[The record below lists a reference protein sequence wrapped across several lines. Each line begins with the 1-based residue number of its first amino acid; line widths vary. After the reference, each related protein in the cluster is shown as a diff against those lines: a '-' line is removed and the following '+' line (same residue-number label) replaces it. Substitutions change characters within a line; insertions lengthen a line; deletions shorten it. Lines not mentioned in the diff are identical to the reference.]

1 MASLNTPAILLRRI
15 EFGDFDLIVTL
26 FTPAQGK
33 ISAIAKSA
41 KKSVKRFSGIL
52 EPFSRI
58 NVVLAQGRGKGMP
71 VLQEASLE
79 DPFFKI
85 REDIVKTVYAS
96 YWSELIYL
104 WMADEEPLEPLYRLM
119 SHVLAE
125 LNRGETPV
133 EVLSILFQMRFLSLA
148 GFRPNFDH
156 CHTCKT
162 CLDQIRHAS
171 VVSDPSKGGIAC
183 PTCGIPTNGRLK
195 ISKGTLKQLMWT
207 DTGNLER
214 AARVRFAPTAI
225 SEGLR
230 FLEAFV
236 PFHIGKPPKSLKV
249 LRSIRNTMNR
259 RSGGRQP
266 IKIDLT
272 DHKDRHNL
280 MSS

>member
-1 MASLNTPAILLRRI
+1 MASLSTPAILLRRI
-15 EFGDFDLIVTL
+15 EFGDYDLIVTL
-26 FTPAQGK
+26 FTREQGK
-33 ISAIAKSA
+33 TSAIAKSA
-41 KKSVKRFSGIL
+41 KKSTKRFPGVL
-52 EPFSRI
+52 EPFSRL
-58 NVVLAQGRGKGMP
+58 NVVLAKGRRKGMP

-85 REDIVKTVYAS
+85 REDIVKTAYAS

-104 WMADEEPLEPLYRLM
+104 WMAEGEPQDPLYRLM
-119 SHVLAE
+119 LHVLAE

-156 CHTCKT
+156 CHACKT

-195 ISKGTLKQLMWT
+195 ISKGTLKQLIWT
-207 DTGNLER
+207 DAGDLER
-214 AARVRFAPTAI
+214 AARVRFTPTAI
-225 SEGLR
+225 REGLA

-236 PFHIGKPPKSLKV
+236 PFHIGKSPKSLKV
-249 LRSIRNTMNR
+249 LRAVRNTIQSR
-259 RSGGRQP
+259 KQP
-266 IKIDLT
+266 
-272 DHKDRHNL
+272 
-280 MSS
+280 

>member
-1 MASLNTPAILLRRI
+1 VSEIMASLNTPAILLRRI
-15 EFGDFDLIVTL
+15 AFGDYDLIVTL
-26 FTPAQGK
+26 FTLSQGK
-33 ISAIAKSA
+33 TSAIAKSA
-41 KKSVKRFSGIL
+41 KKSIKRFPGVL
-52 EPFSRI
+52 EPFSRL
-58 NVVLAQGRGKGMP
+58 NVVLAQGRRKGMP

-79 DPFFKI
+79 DPFFNI
-85 REDIVKTVYAS
+85 REDIIKTAYAS

-104 WMADEEPLEPLYRLM
+104 WMAEGEPQEPLYRLM

-162 CLDQIRHAS
+162 CLDQIRQAS

-183 PTCGIPTNGRLK
+183 PTCGVPTNGRLK

-225 SEGLR
+225 SEGLH

-236 PFHIGKPPKSLKV
+236 PFHIGKSPKSLKV
-249 LRSIRNTMNR
+249 LRAVREKMGDRKSQLLPENKRN
-259 RSGGRQP
+259 
-266 IKIDLT
+266 
-272 DHKDRHNL
+272 
-280 MSS
+280 